1 MDHERIIHILDYLS
15 RHTDESHFVTINQ
28 IQDYLANVCNLSRVK
43 SVTIRRDLDRL
54 TTMGNNIIKVNHE
67 HNTAYYALIDKG
79 FSFNEIRFIVDSISI
94 NKFLTAYQKQKLI
107 KKFEGM
113 CSDTEIRQ
121 LISRIVLNERC
132 PSTLD
137 LLENL
142 DKIHRLIGERRK
154 IDFDYGKY
162 NETTKQITYYH
173 KDRDMLPV
181 SVIYFHE
188 KFYLKCFNLTDSKW
202 RIFRVDRMK
211 NIVGGGLAQFHLP
224 PDEKYEGFVTDMFA
238 PEYFTSVTLRVRK
251 YLLDEMRENF
261 GYFAS
266 IMSDEDSD
274 FVRFHV
280 RVGINQKFY
289 LWLMQFGSG
298 VELAAPAKERAEY
311 LDEVRKMLGAYPEFE
326 KEEKTD

>member
-1 MDHERIIHILDYLS
+1 MDHERIIHIYDYLS
-15 RHTDESHFVTINQ
+15 RYTDENHYVSISQ
-28 IQDYLANVCNLSRVK
+28 IQDHLANTFNLTRVK
-43 SVTIRRDLDRL
+43 NVTIRRDLDRL
-54 TTMGNNIIKVNHE
+54 TAMGNHIVKHNRE

-79 FSFNEIRFIVDSISI
+79 FSFNEIRSIVDSISI
-94 NKFLTAYQKQKLI
+94 NKFLTAFQKQTLI

-113 CSDTEIRQ
+113 CSDAEIRQ

-142 DKIHRLIGERRK
+142 DKIHRLIGERQK
-154 IDFDYGKY
+154 IDFEYGKY
-162 NETTKQITYYH
+162 DETTKQITYYH

-202 RIFRVDRMK
+202 RIYRVDRMK
-211 NIVGGGLAQFHLP
+211 NIIGGDTSQFHLP
-224 PDEKYEGFVTDMFA
+224 PEEKYEGFVTDMFA
-238 PEYFTSVTLRVRK
+238 PKYFTSITLRVRK

-261 GYFAS
+261 GEFAS
-266 IMSDEDSD
+266 IIPDNDSD

-289 LWLMQFGSG
+289 LWLMKFGSG
-298 VELAAPAKERAEY
+298 VELVAPAKERAEY
-311 LDEVRKMLGAYPEFE
+311 LEEVRKMLGAYPEF
-326 KEEKTD
+326 TQQSTP

>member
-1 MDHERIIHILDYLS
+1 MEHERIICVLEYLS
-15 RHTDESHFVTINQ
+15 RYSDENHYVSIKD
-28 IQDYLANVCNLSRVK
+28 IQDYVANTGTLSYPAE
-43 SVTIRRDLDRL
+43 VTIRRDIDRL
-54 TTMGNNIIKVNHE
+54 TSMGNNIVKKSRD
-67 HNTAYYALIDKG
+67 HNKAYYALIDKG

-94 NKFLTAYQKQKLI
+94 NKFLTSKQKRLLI

-113 CSDTEIRQ
+113 CSDAEIRQ
-121 LISRIVLNERC
+121 LISRIVLNEQC

-154 IDFDYGKY
+154 INFEYGKY
-162 NETTKQITYYH
+162 DESEKQIKYYLQ
-173 KDRDMLPV
+173 DRDMLPV

-188 KFYLKCFNLTDSKW
+188 RFYLKCFNLTDSKW
-202 RIFRVDRMK
+202 RIYRVDRMK
-211 NIVGGGLAQFHLP
+211 NIVGGNTTQLRLP

-289 LWLMQFGSG
+289 LWLMQFSSG

-311 LDEVRKMLGAYPEFE
+311 LDEVRKMLGAYPEIVVQ
-326 KEEKTD
+326 

>member
-1 MDHERIIHILDYLS
+1 MYW
-15 RHTDESHFVTINQ
+15 
-28 IQDYLANVCNLSRVK
+28 
-43 SVTIRRDLDRL
+43 
-54 TTMGNNIIKVNHE
+54 TMI
-67 HNTAYYALIDKG
+67 
-79 FSFNEIRFIVDSISI
+79 
-94 NKFLTAYQKQKLI
+94 I

-154 IDFDYGKY
+154 INFEYGKY
-162 NETTKQITYYH
+162 DESEKQIKYYL

-188 KFYLKCFNLTDSKW
+188 RFYLKCFNLTDRKW
-202 RIFRVDRMK
+202 RIYRVDRMK

-266 IMSDEDSD
+266 IMSDEESD

-289 LWLMQFGSG
+289 LWLMKFGSG
-298 VELAAPAKERAEY
+298 VELVAPAKERAEY

>member
-1 MDHERIIHILDYLS
+1 MDHERIIHIYDYLS
-15 RHTDESHFVTINQ
+15 RYTDENHYVSISQ
-28 IQDYLANVCNLSRVK
+28 IQDHLANAFNLTRVK
-43 SVTIRRDLDRL
+43 NVTIRRDLDRL
-54 TTMGNNIIKVNHE
+54 TAMGNHIVKHNRE

-94 NKFLTAYQKQKLI
+94 NKFLTAFQKQTLI

-113 CSDTEIRQ
+113 CSDAEIRQ

-142 DKIHRLIGERRK
+142 DKIHRLIGEHQK
-154 IDFDYGKY
+154 IDFEYGKY
-162 NETTKQITYYH
+162 DETTKQITYYH

-202 RIFRVDRMK
+202 RIYRVDRMK
-211 NIVGGGLAQFHLP
+211 NIIGGDTSQFHLP
-224 PDEKYEGFVTDMFA
+224 PEEKSEGFVTDMFA
-238 PEYFTSVTLRVRK
+238 PKYFTSITLRVRK

-261 GYFAS
+261 GEFAS
-266 IMSDEDSD
+266 IIPDNDSD

-289 LWLMQFGSG
+289 LWLMKFGSG
-298 VELAAPAKERAEY
+298 VELVAPAKERAEY
-311 LDEVRKMLGAYPEFE
+311 LEEVRKMLGAYPEF
-326 KEEKTD
+326 TQQSTP

>member
-15 RHTDESHFVTINQ
+15 CHTDESHFVTINQ

-94 NKFLTAYQKQKLI
+94 NKFLTAHQKQKLI

-142 DKIHRLIGERRK
+142 DKIHRLIGERQK

-202 RIFRVDRMK
+202 RIYRVDRMK
-211 NIVGGGLAQFHLP
+211 NIIGGDISQFHLP
-224 PDEKYEGFVTDMFA
+224 PEEKYEGFVTDMFA
-238 PEYFTSVTLRVRK
+238 PKYFTSVTLRVRK

-261 GYFAS
+261 GEFAS
-266 IMSDEDSD
+266 IIPDNDSD

-289 LWLMQFGSG
+289 LWLMKFGSG
-298 VELAAPAKERAEY
+298 VELVAPAKERAEY
-311 LDEVRKMLGAYPEFE
+311 LEEVRKMLGAYPEF
-326 KEEKTD
+326 TQQSTP

>member
-1 MDHERIIHILDYLS
+1 MYW
-15 RHTDESHFVTINQ
+15 
-28 IQDYLANVCNLSRVK
+28 
-43 SVTIRRDLDRL
+43 
-54 TTMGNNIIKVNHE
+54 TMI
-67 HNTAYYALIDKG
+67 
-79 FSFNEIRFIVDSISI
+79 
-94 NKFLTAYQKQKLI
+94 I

-202 RIFRVDRMK
+202 RIYRVDRMK
-211 NIVGGGLAQFHLP
+211 NIIGGDTSQFHLP
-224 PDEKYEGFVTDMFA
+224 PEEKYEGFVTDMFA
-238 PEYFTSVTLRVRK
+238 PKYFTSITLRVRK

-261 GYFAS
+261 GEFAS
-266 IMSDEDSD
+266 IIPDNDSD

-289 LWLMQFGSG
+289 LWLMKFGSG
-298 VELAAPAKERAEY
+298 VELVAPAKERAEY
-311 LDEVRKMLGAYPEFE
+311 LEEVRKMLGAYPEF
-326 KEEKTD
+326 TQQSTP